1 MNGIVATEQVA
12 GAGALTYWTLSG
24 DLDPSALAEGWED
37 AGLEESRL
45 PSPPSAAAA
54 LARAV
59 REQQSRHRLVR
70 KTRDGFAIVAEK
82 VAGND
87 LDYGVELRVSLDVA
101 GRVVGEPA
109 SHIGVKEVDAAYGRH
124 LEICTAEDIG
134 GWLCRLV
141 REHDGVALRD
151 TGGFYYVPP
160 AKLEAWRQA
169 TRLLS
174 AVSRHKVYLV
184 PAMRSEDAVEA
195 ILAAVQ
201 AEAEAEAAAVEKELE
216 GDSLG
221 ERALS
226 TREGRLQEVE
236 AKVGRYEAL
245 LGVTLDRF
253 RGRLKVLQAGVS
265 AAMLRAMAAD
275 AAE

>member
-1 MNGIVATEQVA
+1 VNNIVATEEIA

-24 DLDPSALAEGWED
+24 ELDPAALAEGWED
-37 AGLEESRL
+37 AGLEESKL
-45 PSPPSAAAA
+45 PSPPSSTVA
-54 LARAV
+54 LSRAV

-70 KTRDGFAIVAEK
+70 KTRDGYAIVNEK

-87 LDYGVELRVSLDVA
+87 LDYGVELHVSLDAA
-101 GRVVGEPA
+101 GRVTGTPA
-109 SHIGVKEVDAAYGRH
+109 EHIAIEQVRSDYDHHLGV
-124 LEICTAEDIG
+124 CTAEDIG
-134 GWLCRLV
+134 AWLCRLV

-160 AKLEAWRQA
+160 TRLEAWKQA
-169 TRLLS
+169 TRLLG
-174 AVSRHKVYLV
+174 AVSTHKVYLV

-201 AEAEAEAAAVEKELE
+201 GEAEAEAAQVEKELE
-216 GDSLG
+216 GASLG

-226 TREGRLQEVE
+226 TRESRLHEVE

-245 LGVTLDRF
+245 LGVTLERF
-253 RGRLKVLQAGVS
+253 RERLKVLQAGVS
-265 AAMLRAMAAD
+265 AAMLRAMAED